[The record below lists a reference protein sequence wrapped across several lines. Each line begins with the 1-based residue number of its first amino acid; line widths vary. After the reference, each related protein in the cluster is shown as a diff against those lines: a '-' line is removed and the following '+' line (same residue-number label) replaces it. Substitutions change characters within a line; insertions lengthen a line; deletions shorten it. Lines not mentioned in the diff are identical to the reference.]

1 MSGSG
6 DQPVVNLGLGML
18 ARRDHFTGE
27 LSRRLVERGCGADEV
42 DAAIGILTGRG
53 LLNDADLATRKIV
66 AWQTAGRSV
75 AECRGRLEVL
85 GVPESAIEAGLAA
98 ARTAADLAL
107 DSQDPDLGAAT
118 DLLRRWLGVEGTDP
132 SGAPT
137 RRWAARLG
145 RRGFPPDTIRA
156 ALRHYGLEDDSPVEE
171 HPP

>member
-1 MSGSG
+1 MNAPG
-6 DQPVVNLGLGML
+6 DQPVVDLGLGML

-42 DAAIGILTGRG
+42 DAAIGLLRDRG

-66 AWQTAGRSV
+66 AWRTAGRSV

-85 GVPESAIEAGLAA
+85 GVPESVIEAGFAA
-98 ARTAADLAL
+98 ARTADELAP
-107 DSQDPDLGAAT
+107 DSPDPDLAAAT
-118 DLLRRWLGVEGTDP
+118 DLLRRWLGVEGTNP
-132 SGAPT
+132 SASPT

-156 ALRHYGLEDDSPVEE
+156 ALRHYGLEDDSLVEE